1 MRKDDVLV
9 MKAVSSSSSKNRS
22 SSSVGAGM
30 FPSSIPQMRDPAEA
44 VVIRARSEQV
54 VEVEV
59 VADAVDEDN

>member
-9 MKAVSSSSSKNRS
+9 MKAVSSSSKNRS